1 MADIDDLRQ
10 RLEVLEAT
18 VAGLARS
25 LRILQEAVL
34 REDLAP
40 EPEQPPIS
48 PTPAS
53 DQTTTVPDRP
63 SQQPA
68 PVSAPETPPPLR
80 PVSAPKTDWLQNWE
94 LWLNRLGIG
103 LLLLGIA
110 FLFKYAIDLGWLTDG
125 VLVAIGLLMATGLIA
140 LGWRLQQRA
149 IFSQFLQGGGLATYY
164 ITGFAAYQ
172 LDVVSMAIAF
182 PLMVAV
188 TLAAFFLAL
197 RQNRAIFSVI
207 GTLGGLATPFLL
219 YEGSGSPLALA
230 AYTFVIVAGSWGIY
244 AYKGW
249 RSLLWSSFW
258 LGWLVLSIAVNAF
271 NTNTTG
277 LAPWFLQ
284 AILGLTWLGFTVLP
298 PWYQWGDRDSAS
310 LPHGQALALF
320 NPLITLSLSA
330 VVWNWSATT
339 VGAIFIA
346 FGALY
351 LVTSLLWR
359 RIPLSWR
366 WVYSLTG
373 LLLILAGIIYRY
385 HSNPLMLAPLA
396 IEGLILHYLAQ
407 YYRSASL
414 RTIAHVW
421 WGILTVVMAARFLI
435 LAAGTPPLLNREFI
449 TDLIV
454 MAAGLGSTRF
464 LAATT
469 RPVYWVFGY
478 ALTLGWIQ
486 HELASLGTG
495 AATLLWGLFGV
506 GLLVYGLRR
515 DVSGVRIVALITL
528 IITIIRLFIID
539 LINLAPVW
547 RVLLFMG
554 FGLIFLVLS
563 YFFRALWRHPPTE
576 SSRISENTDPVEP
589 KKES

>member
-1 MADIDDLRQ
+1 MSEIDDLRH
-10 RLEVLEAT
+10 RVAVLEAT
-18 VAGLARS
+18 VEALQRS

-34 REDLAP
+34 REEVLPAVPPAATGQPTAP
-40 EPEQPPIS
+40 TPEAATAPPI
-48 PTPAS
+48 
-53 DQTTTVPDRP
+53 
-63 SQQPA
+63 
-68 PVSAPETPPPLR
+68 R
-80 PVSAPKTDWLQNWE
+80 PVSASPPSHRKTDWLQNWE

-110 FLFKYAIDLGWLTDG
+110 FFFKYAIDFGWLTGG
-125 VLVAIGLLMATGLIA
+125 VLVVMGLLMATGLIA

-172 LDVVSMAIAF
+172 LLDLISIAIAF

-188 TLAAFFLAL
+188 TIGAFFLAL

-219 YEGSGSPLALA
+219 YDESGSPLALA

-249 RSLLWSSFW
+249 RSLLWSGFW
-258 LGWLVLSIAVNAF
+258 LGWLVLGIAAAAF
-271 NTNTTG
+271 DDPD
-277 LAPWFLQ
+277 LAPWLLQ
-284 AILGLTWLGFTVLP
+284 VILGLTWFGFTVLP
-298 PWYQWGDRDSAS
+298 PWYQWRDRETVTA
-310 LPHGQALALF
+310 PHGQALALF
-320 NPLITLSLSA
+320 NPLLGLGLSA

-339 VGAIFIA
+339 FGGLSIL

-351 LVTSLLWR
+351 LATSLLWR
-359 RIPLSWR
+359 RIPPSWR

-373 LLLILAGIIYRY
+373 LLLILAGIVYRY
-385 HSNPLMLAPLA
+385 HSNPLILAPLA

-407 YYRSASL
+407 HYRSTPV
-414 RTIAHVW
+414 RTIAHIW
-421 WGILTVVMAARFLI
+421 WGILTLVMAARFLS
-435 LAAGTPPLLNREFI
+435 LSAGTPPLLNREFV
-449 TDLIV
+449 TDLTV
-454 MAAGLGSTRF
+454 MAAGLGSTYF
-464 LAATT
+464 LAPTT

-478 ALTLGWIQ
+478 ALTLAWIQ

-495 AATLLWGLFGV
+495 AATLVWGLFGV

-515 DVSGVRIVALITL
+515 DVAGVRVVALITL
-528 IITIIRLFIID
+528 IITIIRLFVID
-539 LINLAPVW
+539 LIQLAPVW

-554 FGLIFLVLS
+554 FGLIFLILS
-563 YFFRALWRHPPTE
+563 YFFRALWRQPPTE
-576 SSRISENTDPVEP
+576 SSRINGETEPVEP
-589 KKES
+589 ENKS